1 MDRRFQWEQ
10 DPSEEPEARWRWHHW
25 SNGQDVFLLT
35 PKAVIKNILV
45 DCDSREEKVRDMAQ
59 FESWYR
65 APEQADEPE
74 RKEYLQMICLWRIS
88 HQMQ

>member
-45 DCDSREEKVRDMAQ
+45 DCDSRKRRCATWRN
-59 FESWYR
+59 SKAGIGR
-65 APEQADEPE
+65 RNRRTNRSE
-74 RKEYLQMICLWRIS
+74 RNTCK
-88 HQMQ
+88 